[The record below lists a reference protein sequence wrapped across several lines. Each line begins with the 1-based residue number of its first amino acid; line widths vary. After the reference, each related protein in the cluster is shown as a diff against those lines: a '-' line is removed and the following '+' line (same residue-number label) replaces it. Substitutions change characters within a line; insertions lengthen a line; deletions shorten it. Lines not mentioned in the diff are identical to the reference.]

1 MVQKKSFFSL
11 AKRSFA
17 FCFGGIWLFCG
28 ALFLIIGIYIGIET
42 FRVQERFKNAAL
54 ISEGMVLTKSM
65 TGSSNNKT
73 YQVGYRFRAP
83 DGTVVKNEV
92 KVSEDYWDRITERG
106 PIRVAYLPD
115 DPKANRI
122 EGAENRWTLI
132 LIFTGIGL
140 FFVPL
145 GGWIFLKGFRSVLRD
160 LKLEMTGMPTEATVT
175 SVVLA
180 DVSFDGVPQWNIRY
194 RYQDHRGRNYTARSP
209 PLPPEEA
216 KEWQVGDKAT
226 VKFELKAPGKSA
238 WIGKL

>member
-1 MVQKKSFFSL
+1 MVQKKSFFSQ

-17 FCFGGIWLFCG
+17 FCFGSIWLFFG

-42 FRVQERFKNAAL
+42 FRVQERLNNDSVIAQ
-54 ISEGMVLTKSM
+54 GMVLTKSI
-65 TGSSNNKT
+65 TGSSNKT

-92 KVSEDYWDRITERG
+92 KVSGDFWDQVTERG

-115 DPKANRI
+115 DPETNRI
-122 EGAENRWTLI
+122 EGAESRWTLA
-132 LIFTGIGL
+132 LIFTGVGL
-140 FFVPL
+140 FFVPV
-145 GGWIFLKGFRSVLRD
+145 GGWIFFKGLSSVLRE

-194 RYQDHRGRNYTARSP
+194 RYQDHRGRNYTAKSP

-226 VKFELKAPGKSA
+226 VKFDMKAPKKSA